1 MKINTVHISLGDR
14 SYDISIGAGLID
26 QIHSHIP
33 DSVQG
38 RKVFIVT
45 DENVTPYAGRVRDA
59 LRDSG
64 ASWCDVL
71 SLPFG
76 EKTKSYDHLI
86 HVHDWMLSH
95 NIHRNSLVV
104 AVGGGVIGDL
114 AGFAAASIMRGVPF
128 VQVPTTLLSQVDSS
142 VGGKTGINTAHGK
155 NLVGAF
161 YQPISVVIDI
171 DSLKTL
177 PRREVLAGYAEVVK
191 YGLIADK
198 PFFDWLDE
206 NGGDV
211 INLDHD
217 AVAYAIETS
226 CKAKAKVVEEDE
238 REGGRR
244 ALLNLGHT
252 FGHALEAAAGYD
264 GSLLHGEG
272 VSIGTVMAFDL
283 SVRMGLCPEDDLA
296 HVREHFRKMGL
307 PVDARA
313 ITASPDELIATM
325 RKDKKSMDDTM
336 VFIVVNHI
344 GSAFVSKDVPEDLV
358 RAVLVNSLEGK

>member
-1 MKINTVHISLGDR
+1 MTIKKVYIDLGER
-14 SYDISIGAGLID
+14 SYDISIGSVLLGGL
-26 QIHSHIP
+26 HNKIP
-33 DSVQG
+33 GGVQG
-38 RKVFIVT
+38 KKVFIVT
-45 DENVTPYAGRVRDA
+45 DENVALYADLVKAGLSA
-59 LRDSG
+59 AG
-64 ASWCDVL
+64 AGWCDVL
-71 SLPFG
+71 VLPFG
-76 EKTKSYDHLI
+76 EKTKSYEKLMEI
-86 HVHDWMLSH
+86 HDWMLAN

-114 AGFAAASIMRGVPF
+114 AGFAASTILRGVPF

-142 VGGKTGINTAHGK
+142 VGGKTGINTKHGK

-177 PRREVLAGYAEVVK
+177 PEREVLAGYAEVVK

-198 PFFDWLDE
+198 AFFEWLDV
-206 NGGDV
+206 NGQDV
-211 INLDHD
+211 VELQSD
-217 AVAYAIETS
+217 AVSHAIEVS

-238 REGGRR
+238 KEGGRR

-283 SVRMGLCPEDDLA
+283 SVRMGLCPESDLKR
-296 HVREHFRKMGL
+296 VRTHFEDIGL
-307 PVDARA
+307 PVDARNIKA
-313 ITASPDELIATM
+313 TPDELIATM
-325 RKDKKSMDDTM
+325 RKDKKALDDSM

-344 GSAFVSKDVPEDLV
+344 GSAFVSKDVPEELV
-358 RAVLVNSLEGK
+358 REVLIDSLGGK